1 MCRVAAA
8 RLHRVIHQL
17 GHLIDPTAHHEG
29 NAMSDTDTASDT
41 AFESGTAPRLD
52 SASEPDPATQRAL
65 AVALFN
71 RVRELLEMVDRTA
84 ADDEELVNAAHA
96 SRHHWTSIGTP
107 RHLAVGDWQIARVY
121 STLGRPEPAVHH
133 ARLCLERARLVT
145 DEPWLLASAYE
156 GLARAYAASG
166 DRAAAQ
172 EWKARAVAALELVTD
187 ADDREIVEQDI
198 ASLPV

>member
-1 MCRVAAA
+1 
-8 RLHRVIHQL
+8 
-17 GHLIDPTAHHEG
+17 
-29 NAMSDTDTASDT
+29 MSDT
-41 AFESGTAPRLD
+41 G
-52 SASEPDPATQRAL
+52 SEPEPAGLLDPVPELDPATQRAL

-71 RVRELLEMVDRTA
+71 RVCELLEQDDRTA

-96 SRHHWTSIGTP
+96 SRYHWTSIGRP
-107 RHLAVGDWQIARVY
+107 RHLAIGDWQVARVY

-133 ARLCLERARLVT
+133 ALLCLERARLVT

-172 EWKARAVAALELVTD
+172 ECKAKAVAALELVTD